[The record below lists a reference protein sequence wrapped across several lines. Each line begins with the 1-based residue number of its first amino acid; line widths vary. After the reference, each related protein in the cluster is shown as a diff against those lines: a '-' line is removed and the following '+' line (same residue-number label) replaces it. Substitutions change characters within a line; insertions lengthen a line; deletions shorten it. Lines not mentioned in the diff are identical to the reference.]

1 MSKGLVNSS
10 KRCDGLIELNKLNDL
25 RGKINIINLAWVK
38 DVTSEFKAANLKEKQ
53 YLSELELRWNPEGD
67 DGAIAYDDENSM
79 NSLQPTES
87 LKSLVVD
94 GYMGVRFSSWLSFL
108 RNLV

>member
-1 MSKGLVNSS
+1 MSKGPVNSS
-10 KRCDGLIELNKLNDL
+10 KHCDGLVELNKLKDL

-38 DVTSEFKAANLKEKQ
+38 DATSEFKAANLKEKQ
-53 YLSELELRWNPEGD
+53 YLSELELRWNLEGN
-67 DGAIAYDDENSM
+67 DGAIACDDKNSM
-79 NSLQPTES
+79 YSLKPPES
-87 LKSLVVD
+87 LKSLVMD

>member
-25 RGKINIINLAWVK
+25 KGKINIINLAWVK
-38 DVTSEFKAANLKEKQ
+38 DATSEFKAANLKEKQ
-53 YLSELELRWNPEGD
+53 YLSELELRWNPEGN
-67 DGAIAYDDENSM
+67 DGAIACDDENSTY
-79 NSLQPTES
+79 SLKPPES
-87 LKSLVVD
+87 LKSLVMD

-108 RNLV
+108 RNLF